1 MAELPMANQQYA
13 VVVDQGQK
21 CYTMDRIKKLLECF
35 TCGKRCSRKLTDE
48 EFQQLLAHV
57 RLDEYQFRYCR
68 NLKQVLGLIAWH
80 VNQIAP
86 DIVVNLSPSVMSS
99 TQHPTFQL
107 NSW

>member
-1 MAELPMANQQYA
+1 MIGTVRNNQQYYSA
-13 VVVDQGQK
+13 
-21 CYTMDRIKKLLECF
+21 DRIEKLVRCF
-35 TCGKRCSRKLTDE
+35 AHGKRCNRKMTDK

-86 DIVVNLSPSVMSS
+86 DIVVDLSPSVMS
-99 TQHPTFQL
+99 PL
-107 NSW
+107 